1 MKWLYTIVFVYSVL
15 SLGCASYSVSV
26 PSQDSVHKEY
36 RDGVEILTSDM
47 SRSLVHF
54 EIAQH
59 TIGGADNVPLAI
71 FILAQVKTGQ
81 DFLFDWD
88 CVLASQDNKRVEILS
103 YEAAKQSNLD
113 FGKAIESFGIFTPRE
128 KSSSQFSSTPS
139 PMLIYRGYPGFVIY
153 TPWVYSARDRIE
165 QSERLEESRRKRSVI
180 LSSYLRKNTLK
191 AGDAL
196 RGGFVVIDPSK
207 LRHGVLEIQVKVATQ
222 IHLLKVMLE
231 KR

>member
-103 YEAAKQSNLD
+103 YEAATQSNLD

-139 PMLIYRGYPGFVIY
+139 PSHFNSIPA
-153 TPWVYSARDRIE
+153 S
-165 QSERLEESRRKRSVI
+165 
-180 LSSYLRKNTLK
+180 LK
-191 AGDAL
+191 ASSQNSRTVCISPVA
-196 RGGFVVIDPSK
+196 ITKSS
-207 LRHGVLEIQVKVATQ
+207 GVSCCRI
-222 IHLLKVMLE
+222 IHIHST
-231 KR
+231 